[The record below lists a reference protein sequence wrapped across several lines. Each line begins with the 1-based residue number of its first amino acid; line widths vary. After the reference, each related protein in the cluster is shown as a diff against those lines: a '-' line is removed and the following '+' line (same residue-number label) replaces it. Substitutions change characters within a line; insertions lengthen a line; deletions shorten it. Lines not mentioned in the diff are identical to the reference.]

1 MPPPTNEYVLKGGGT
16 DDDTEGAITYF
27 VDQEGRYYYQPTAET
42 VNYVSIENAPVIN
55 EIQHESQ
62 VLIEAENYQTVTFV
76 PAATE
81 NVEST
86 YIFIVQDK
94 EKPDVNENIKEDN
107 YEVDQF
113 EDEDMV
119 DQDEQLELSPESP
132 SQIPKKPNKN
142 RFFKCKNCEYTSHRR
157 YLLMR
162 HMRCHSTERPHQCS
176 ICEKGFKTQMT
187 LQNHVNMHKGL
198 KPHVCND
205 CKAAFTTSG
214 ELARHIRYRHTHEK
228 PHQCPYC
235 EYASVEKSKLMRH
248 IRGHTGEKPFRCVH
262 CSYAAPDRFKLTR
275 HMRIHTG
282 EQPFRCECP
291 HCPAKCGRK
300 TDLRI
305 HIENLHTAK
314 EPVVCKRCGKSFPDK
329 YSAKIHS
336 KKTHICNEC
345 SRTFANKG
353 NLIRHMVIHDP
364 DPTHQ
369 EQAEALK
376 LGRQKKVKV
385 VDGHLVV
392 SFVQLELPRNKPEQ
406 LDAGEILTVAD
417 DRGEE
422 YVVLQVIQLED
433 ESQQQVA
440 FVAPPQQ

>member
-275 HMRIHTG
+275 HMRIHAG
-282 EQPFRCECP
+282 EQPFRCEVCNLGFKQCHSLRTHSLIHKVDDKPMLQCP

-336 KKTHICNEC
+336 KTKT
-345 SRTFANKG
+345 T
-353 NLIRHMVIHDP
+353 
-364 DPTHQ
+364 
-369 EQAEALK
+369 
-376 LGRQKKVKV
+376 
-385 VDGHLVV
+385 
-392 SFVQLELPRNKPEQ
+392 
-406 LDAGEILTVAD
+406 
-417 DRGEE
+417 
-422 YVVLQVIQLED
+422 
-433 ESQQQVA
+433 
-440 FVAPPQQ
+440 VAPPPKLVSQPGL